1 MFNRLPGIGLD
12 LGARKIRMIQ
22 AVRGRDGFKIIKFG
36 SIGTP
41 SGTIESGFIVD
52 PERLGKELKILVR
65 RLNFNGKRVAA
76 AIGGQ
81 QIYIRN
87 LIMPRLKLEEMREAV
102 YYQSTRF
109 LPIPVEEAAFDIC
122 PLRDL
127 EDETGK
133 KREVFFLAVRKQQ
146 VENLDYTCRMAGLK
160 LAAVE
165 IEPLSIYRVCGNG
178 IKAAMALLYFGSER
192 SYLTVFERGVP
203 VFYRSLAMG
212 SSGSY
217 NVTHINHVNKVR
229 RWGEI
234 MTLKELPHARIARM
248 TGEVKDALEYYQKSI
263 KGSASLEKILLCGG
277 GAVPSL
283 QKSLIQELSLDLEV
297 ADILQ
302 SSILPRG
309 LSREEENELQYDFS
323 LALGLAARKVV

>member
-12 LGARKIRMIQ
+12 LGTRKIRMLQ
-22 AVRGRDGFKIIKFG
+22 AVRGSDRFNIIKFG

-41 SGTIESGFIVD
+41 PGTIESGFIVD
-52 PERLGKELKILVR
+52 PERLGKELKLLVR

-81 QIYIRN
+81 QLYIRN
-87 LIMPRLKLEEMREAV
+87 LIMPRLKLEEMKEAI
-102 YYQSTRF
+102 YYQSTQF
-109 LPIPVEEAAFDIC
+109 LPIPVEEAAFDIF

-127 EDETGK
+127 EDEAGK

-146 VENLDYTCRMAGLK
+146 VENLEYTCRMAGLK

-165 IEPLSIYRVCGNG
+165 VEPLSIYRVWGDG
-178 IKAAMALLYFGSER
+178 TKAAMALLYLGSER
-192 SYLTVFERGVP
+192 SYLTIFERGVP
-203 VFYRSLAMG
+203 VFYRSLAIG
-212 SSGSY
+212 SSGLH
-217 NVTHINHVNKVR
+217 NLTHINHASKVR

-234 MTLKELPHARIARM
+234 MNMKELPHSRTARM
-248 TGEVKDALEYYQKSI
+248 IGEVKDALEYYQKSI
-263 KGSASLEKILLCGG
+263 KGSAPLEKILLCGG
-277 GAVPSL
+277 GAFSSL

-302 SSILPRG
+302 STILPRS